1 MTGQQA
7 RILRPAVLLGRRY
20 IWVRL
25 PDGRLALY
33 PDPLR

>member
-1 MTGQQA
+1 MEEPG
-7 RILRPAVLLGRRY
+7 ILGPAVLFGRRY

-25 PDGRLALY
+25 PDGRIALY